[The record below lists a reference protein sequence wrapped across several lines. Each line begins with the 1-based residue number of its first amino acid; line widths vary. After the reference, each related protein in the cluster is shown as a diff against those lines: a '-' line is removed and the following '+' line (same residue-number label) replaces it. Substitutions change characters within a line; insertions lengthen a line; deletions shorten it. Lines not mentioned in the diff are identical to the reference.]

1 LVFEKNQSYDQKFA
15 SFSFVLSKRPIFGEN
30 ILKIITLV
38 PVSADFPAK
47 IYSIDIAIHYEK
59 DL

>member
-1 LVFEKNQSYDQKFA
+1 
-15 SFSFVLSKRPIFGEN
+15 
-30 ILKIITLV
+30 LV

-59 DL
+59 DLWFVVMRA